1 MAAVD
6 RINAAVRRVPAW
18 PIYPVCAVWLA
29 WVFYRGATGGLG
41 VEPIEALEH
50 EYGAMAMKVLVV
62 GLAISPLRRHAGV
75 NLVKFRRA
83 LGVSAFVLVLAHLLV
98 WAVLDVQSLD
108 RIWADIVKRPYVTV
122 GMAAFL
128 MLLPLALTSND
139 RAVRRLGPKWRRL
152 HKLTY
157 PAAVLAGVHFLWL
170 AKGFQLE
177 PLIWLAVICVL
188 LALRL
193 RPRRGIGHRA
203 APTQG

>member
-50 EYGAMAMKVLVV
+50 EYGAMALKVLVV
-62 GLAISPLRRHAGV
+62 GLAISPLRRHAGL

-83 LGVSAFVLVLAHLLV
+83 LGVSAFVLVLAHLAV

-108 RIWADIVKRPYVTV
+108 RIWGDILKRPYVTV

-139 RAVRRLGPKWRRL
+139 RAVRWLGPKWRRL

-177 PLIWLAVICVL
+177 PLIWLAVIGVL
-188 LALRL
+188 LVLRL
-193 RPRRGIGHRA
+193 RPGRGIGHRA

>member
-1 MAAVD
+1 MAVVD

-18 PIYPVCAVWLA
+18 PIYPVCALWLA

-50 EYGAMAMKVLVV
+50 EYGAMALKVLVV
-62 GLAISPLRRHAGV
+62 GLAISPLRRHAGL

-83 LGVSAFVLVLAHLLV
+83 LGVSAFVLVLAHLAV

-128 MLLPLALTSND
+128 LLLPLALTSND
-139 RAVRRLGPKWRRL
+139 RAVRWLGPKWRRL

-177 PLIWLAVICVL
+177 PLIWLAVISALLVL
-188 LALRL
+188 RF
-193 RPRRGIGHRA
+193 RPGRGARPRA